1 MDCDGIS
8 GVLFVEEEMIRLT
21 AILVVGLSFAASS
34 AAGDNGLGGSF
45 SVGCIESCNRDVL
58 EHLDVNFFSGR
69 LKCKCFC
76 EVLRV
81 SIDEDEV
88 TKAELNKFNQDG
100 IFSASLERKR
110 AAAFQQCF
118 SDVRPKE

>member
-1 MDCDGIS
+1 MGFDSIS
-8 GVLFVEEEMIRLT
+8 GILLVEEEMTWIITLI
-21 AILVVGLSFAASS
+21 ALGLSLSTSTAE
-34 AAGDNGLGGSF
+34 GDNDLGGSF
-45 SVGCIESCNRDVL
+45 IIGCVESCNRDVL

-100 IFSASLERKR
+100 TFSASLERKR
-110 AAAFQQCF
+110 AAAFHQCF